1 MLVGAKCY
9 GGPVLED
16 IGYQVPDHLKH
27 DGADIRYCAAPLALF
42 YVNKLGHLMP
52 IAIQINQEP
61 GPENPIWTPHEK
73 NEHDWR
79 TAKFWLAVA
88 ESNFHQ
94 VCTYQFF
101 FIWTVY
107 ARDAYLPINFMVN

>member
-1 MLVGAKCY
+1 MLVGAKSY

-16 IGYQVPDHLKH
+16 IGYKVPDHLKH
-27 DGADIRYCAAPLALF
+27 DEADIRYCAAPLALF

-61 GPENPIWTPHEK
+61 GPENPIWTPHEE
-73 NEHDWR
+73 NEHDWMM
-79 TAKFWLAVA
+79 AKFWLAVA

-94 VCTYQFF
+94 VCIQWVI
-101 FIWTVY
+101 FIC
-107 ARDAYLPINFMVN
+107 LINTLMSTD